1 MPLRGQTILA
11 VVPARGGSKAIPRKN
26 LCRVGGLSLVARA
39 GQLAASLPWLDARVL
54 STDDDEIA
62 DEGRTHGL
70 DVPFMR
76 PDDLSGDLANSIDMW
91 RHAWLESEKH
101 YGKRFDISVLLE
113 PTSPLRRAE
122 DITGTV
128 ELLLS
133 GDYKAAATVSPAPA
147 HFTPHKCLT
156 VTEGMIGFYHD
167 AGAKHSIRQTIPRYY
182 FRNGI
187 CYAVR
192 RQTLIEENTILGD
205 NCAANIIDRYI
216 VNIDDPFD
224 LELADFLL
232 QRESHMKDA
241 AKDAAQR

>member
-1 MPLRGQTILA
+1 MALQGQTVLA

-26 LCRVGGLSLVARA
+26 LCHVGGISLVGRA
-39 GQLAASLPWLDARVL
+39 GEVARSLPWIDACVL
-54 STDDDEIA
+54 STDDKEIA
-62 DEGRTHGL
+62 DEGRAHGL

-76 PDDLSGDLANSIDMW
+76 PDELSGDLANSIDMW

-101 YGKRFDISVLLE
+101 YGMRFDVSVLLE

-156 VTEGMIGFYHD
+156 VNDGLIGFYHQ
-167 AGAKHSIRQTIPRYY
+167 AGAQHSIRQTIPTYY

-192 RQTLIEENTILGD
+192 RKTLVEDKMILGE
-205 NCAANIIDRYI
+205 NCAANIIDRHI
-216 VNIDDPFD
+216 VNIDDMFD
-224 LELADFLL
+224 LELAEFLL
-232 QRESHMKDA
+232 QREARAGTH
-241 AKDAAQR
+241 

>member
-1 MPLRGQTILA
+1 MPLRGHTVLA

-26 LCRVGGLSLVARA
+26 LCHVGGLSLVARA
-39 GQLAASLPWLDARVL
+39 ARTASGLPWIDARIL
-54 STDDDEIA
+54 STDDRDIA
-62 DEGRTHGL
+62 DEGLAHGL

-76 PDDLSGDLANSIDMW
+76 PDDLSGDLANSVDMW

-101 YGKRFDISVLLE
+101 YGKRFDVSVLLE
-113 PTSPLRRAE
+113 PTSPLRRAQ
-122 DITGTV
+122 DITDTV

-156 VTEGMIGFYHD
+156 VQDGMLGFYHD
-167 AGAKHSIRQTIPRYY
+167 AGARHSIRQTIPTYY

-192 RQTLIEENTILGD
+192 RKTLIEEKMILGD
-205 NCAANIIDRYI
+205 HCAAQIVERPI
-216 VNIDDPFD
+216 VNIDEPFD
-224 LELADFLL
+224 LELAEFMI
-232 QRESHMKDA
+232 QREARA
-241 AKDAAQR
+241 AAGVTAP

>member
-1 MPLRGQTILA
+1 MSLHGLNILA

-26 LCRVGGLSLVARA
+26 LCHVGGVSLVARA
-39 GQLAASLPWLDARVL
+39 GQVTASLPWIDARVL
-54 STDDDEIA
+54 STDDMEIA
-62 DEGRTHGL
+62 DEGRAHGL

-76 PDDLSGDLANSIDMW
+76 PDELSGDLANSIDMW

-101 YGKRFDISVLLE
+101 YGMHFDISVLLE
-113 PTSPLRRAE
+113 PTSPMRRAG

-133 GDYKAAATVSPAPA
+133 GDYKTAATVSPAPA

-156 VTEGMIGFYHD
+156 VSDGMIGFYHD
-167 AGAKHSIRQTIPRYY
+167 AGAKHSIRQTIPTYY

-192 RQTLIEENTILGD
+192 RKTLVEDGMILGD
-205 NCAANIIDRYI
+205 RSAAMIIDRHI

-224 LELADFLL
+224 LELAEFLL
-232 QRESHMKDA
+232 QREAKA
-241 AKDAAQR
+241 AKGEMA

>member
-1 MPLRGQTILA
+1 MSFHGQNVLA

-26 LCRVGGLSLVARA
+26 LCHVGGVSLVGRA
-39 GQLAASLPWLDARVL
+39 GQVANALPWLDARIL
-54 STDDDEIA
+54 STDDKEIA
-62 DEGRTHGL
+62 DEGRAHGL

-76 PDDLSGDLANSIDMW
+76 PSELSGDLANSIDMW

-101 YGKRFDISVLLE
+101 YGTRFDIALLLE
-113 PTSPLRRAE
+113 PTSPMRRAE

-133 GDYKAAATVSPAPA
+133 GDYKSAATVSPAPA
-147 HFTPHKCLT
+147 HFTPQKCLT
-156 VTEGMIGFYHD
+156 VNEGLIGFYHD
-167 AGAKHSIRQTIPRYY
+167 AGSKHSIRQTIPSYY

-192 RQTLIEENTILGD
+192 RKTLVEDRMIIGD
-205 NCAANIIDRYI
+205 HSAAMIIHRQI

-224 LELADFLL
+224 LELAEFLL
-232 QRESHMKDA
+232 QRE
-241 AKDAAQR
+241 AKRGGTA